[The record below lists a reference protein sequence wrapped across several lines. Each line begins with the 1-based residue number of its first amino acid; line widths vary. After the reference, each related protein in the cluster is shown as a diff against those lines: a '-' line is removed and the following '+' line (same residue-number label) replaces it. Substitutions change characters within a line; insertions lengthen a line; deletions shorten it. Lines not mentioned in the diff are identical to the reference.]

1 MALPILSR
9 IFFVLWGLVALKKPD
24 LVWKMEFCKID
35 EPSESYLPP
44 CRSSSFAKAASQIS
58 NLALRSRVCG
68 SGTNSQLKNQHISV
82 IFQPYLHS
90 EMFYVIQKEHWSYRH
105 QYPQCLL
112 FSVAKFCFSC
122 LLYFM
127 HLHPLIAQRCP
138 VRNMRNI
145 HSEVVLS
152 VCQTQ
157 PVDAALKNM
166 QLIRNLCIT

>member
-1 MALPILSR
+1 MALPILSG
-9 IFFVLWGLVALKKPD
+9 IFFVLWGLAALKKPD

-90 EMFYVIQKEHWSYRH
+90 EALCGICSVCSSYRSVMV
-105 QYPQCLL
+105 QCLYL
-112 FSVAKFCFSC
+112 IQN
-122 LLYFM
+122 LLKAFTI
-127 HLHPLIAQRCP
+127 HLNDHICSIFVMLIPLLHQNP
-138 VRNMRNI
+138 YLLLWV
-145 HSEVVLS
+145 
-152 VCQTQ
+152 
-157 PVDAALKNM
+157 AAL
-166 QLIRNLCIT
+166 

>member
-82 IFQPYLHS
+82 IFQPYLCRK
-90 EMFYVIQKEHWSYRH
+90 ERKRQKVIGKNENDI
-105 QYPQCLL
+105 L
-112 FSVAKFCFSC
+112 FSTK
-122 LLYFM
+122 
-127 HLHPLIAQRCP
+127 
-138 VRNMRNI
+138 RNKSHQEMTYV
-145 HSEVVLS
+145 S
-152 VCQTQ
+152 
-157 PVDAALKNM
+157 M
-166 QLIRNLCIT
+166 WITLWKLGISLPI